1 MERLFILCQQVFAKV
16 RWLLTSG
23 PARLQPWIRAS
34 FATVRALAIGR
45 ERPVRIVV
53 VITLHLI
60 AIWCLAG
67 SIVHT
72 APAPHDREI
81 SVAFVTVAAMPA
93 PFPDPKPVMVDPT
106 AEIVPPPDV
115 LIAGEGPTAIT
126 GADSTM
132 LLAPRPDPAHFNVPP
147 QVPAGHTN
155 ATGALA
161 VILKILVRPDGSI
174 GDAAVTRSSGMSD
187 LDLAAIR
194 YVKDNWRFIP
204 AMLGAQAVQD
214 WTTELVPFRSST

>member
-1 MERLFILCQQVFAKV
+1 MH
-16 RWLLTSG
+16 LT
-23 PARLQPWIRAS
+23 
-34 FATVRALAIGR
+34 
-45 ERPVRIVV
+45 
-53 VITLHLI
+53 
-60 AIWCLAG
+60 AIWILAG

-72 APAPHDREI
+72 TPVPRDKEI

-93 PFPDPKPVMVDPT
+93 PIPDPKPTMVDPT

-115 LIAGEGPTAIT
+115 VIEGQGPMAIT

-147 QVPAGHTN
+147 EVPAGRKST
-155 ATGALA
+155 AGTLA
-161 VILKILVRPDGSI
+161 VILKILARPDGSI

-204 AMLGAQAVQD
+204 AMLGERAVQD
-214 WTTELVPFRSST
+214 WTTVLVPFRSST